1 MCTSRCCPGQLTP
14 SHCGVTGNPATKQA
28 QIFKG
33 NLSWMKYPLCG
44 SSCIV
49 FCCCFMV
56 FFLTGLIGRV
66 FTWDLVLKAPTIL
79 WPLWWMCFPHLMGF
93 FSSHY
98 DFNPVITLSRA
109 KWVLCTVLNKTGKA
123 SHQSL
128 GYVSSKNKNN
138 GLAHLSIYRKS
149 LTEVILWIGNSW
161 EKSVTCI
168 WLKPF
173 RKREGRA
180 KGKSYCCL
188 QQPEGTMWSWWRQTL
203 PEHA

>member
-33 NLSWMKYPLCG
+33 NLSWLKYPLYG

-56 FFLTGLIGRV
+56 FFLTGLIGKV
-66 FTWDLVLKAPTIL
+66 FTWDLVFKAPTIL
-79 WPLWWMCFPHLMGF
+79 WPLWWMCSPHLMGF

-123 SHQSL
+123 SHQGL
-128 GYVSSKNKNN
+128 GYVYSKNKNKN
-138 GLAHLSIYRKS
+138 KWSCPSFYLQKVLDWSYPLNRCFLGEICYLYLAKTIQ
-149 LTEVILWIGNSW
+149 
-161 EKSVTCI
+161 EK
-168 WLKPF
+168 
-173 RKREGRA
+173 RREG
-180 KGKSYCCL
+180 
-188 QQPEGTMWSWWRQTL
+188 
-203 PEHA
+203 